1 MTVRLGLVG
10 TGWWATFSHIPA
22 AQADGRAEIV
32 AIADINAERLN
43 AVGERFGIARR
54 YASVEEMVAQERLDG
69 AIISTPHVV
78 HRQSAIPVL
87 KAGIHA
93 LIEKPM
99 ATTAE
104 DARAI
109 VDAAQKAGRQ
119 VLIPC
124 GYNFTDYTRRAGEI
138 IAAGRIG
145 AVRHVVC
152 QFATALEDLFGGQPM
167 LETVEHMYRPPASTW
182 ADPKRAGGYG
192 WGQMSHSIAWV
203 YRVAP
208 ELKPES
214 VFCFAGKSPTG
225 VDYFDAAAVRCTNGA
240 TMALSGAA
248 LLPKH
253 SRPQLDIRIFGTEG
267 MLVFDAERERLE
279 LRRLD
284 GRDEETMALTPTD
297 ADYDGRAPISAFID
311 VCLGNVLA
319 NEANGENGARVAETL
334 DAMYR
339 SAASGM
345 AEKVPA

>member
-1 MTVRLGLVG
+1 MTVKLAVVG
-10 TGWWATFSHIPA
+10 TGWWATFSHIPT

-32 AIADINAERLN
+32 AIADVDPARLA
-43 AVGERFGIARR
+43 AVGDRFGIARR
-54 YASVEEMVAQERLDG
+54 YASVEELVASEELDG
-69 AIISTPHVV
+69 AIISTPHVM
-78 HRQSAIPVL
+78 HRQAAIPVL
-87 KAGIHA
+87 EAGVHA

-99 ATTAE
+99 ATTAA
-104 DARAI
+104 DARAMLR
-109 VDAAQKAGRQ
+109 AAQKAGREIM
-119 VLIPC
+119 IPC
-124 GYNFTDYTRRAGEI
+124 GYNFTDYTRQAGEI

-145 AVRHVVC
+145 QVRHVVC
-152 QFATALEDLFGGQPM
+152 QFATALDDLFGGKPM
-167 LETVEHMYRPPASTW
+167 LETAEHMYRPPASSW

-214 VFCFAGKSPTG
+214 VFCFSGNSATG
-225 VDYFDAAAVRCTNGA
+225 VDYFDAASVRCTNGA

-279 LRRLD
+279 LHRLD
-284 GRDEETMALTPTD
+284 GTGEQKMELAPGSG
-297 ADYDGRAPISAFID
+297 DYDGRAPINAFID
-311 VCLGNVLA
+311 VCLGNVKA

-339 SAASGM
+339 SAASGL
-345 AEKVPA
+345 AEKV